1 MFRDR
6 CDAGRQLAEH
16 LRHLHGHDVVVLG
29 LPRGSVPVAAEV
41 ARVLHAPLDVLAV
54 RKLGVPGRSEL
65 AMGAIGEDSVKV
77 TNPDIVHLAAI
88 TTETM
93 DTVERHEREQVTRA
107 LATIRDIQPATALIE
122 RTVIIVDD
130 ESPPARQPPRPA
142 G

>member
-1 MFRDR
+1 VT
-6 CDAGRQLAEH
+6 GRQLAEH

-29 LPRGSVPVAAEV
+29 PRRGGVPVAAEA

-54 RKLGVPGRSEL
+54 RKLGVPGSSEL

-88 TTETM
+88 TTVTM